1 MKLLKQYVIL
11 NKIKSL
17 NFKFKPEAMKNFLYI
32 VFVGFMIYS
41 CGSAR
46 DKDFN
51 RNETAVTANDTVR
64 IANDSLEYEIIIIE
78 PGFNLFI
85 NSIARPRGY
94 HSQHYLEN
102 KNRFLVQEYNARVGN
117 SMRYNPNLYV
127 QQINYE
133 HNIDYG
139 YEVNY
144 LLYNYFV
151 FFSREYNQR
160 FSVPTRI

>member
-1 MKLLKQYVIL
+1 
-11 NKIKSL
+11 
-17 NFKFKPEAMKNFLYI
+17 MKNLLYI
-32 VFVGFMIYS
+32 LFLVLMIYS
-41 CGSAR
+41 CGSTR
-46 DKDFN
+46 DRDFKQQ
-51 RNETAVTANDTVR
+51 EGTTTANDTVR

-78 PGFNLFI
+78 PGFSLFI

-94 HSQHYLEN
+94 HSQSYLEN
-102 KNRFLVQEYNARVGN
+102 KNRFLVQDYNARV
-117 SMRYNPNLYV
+117 REPQRFNPNLYV
-127 QQINYE
+127 QEINYDPTI
-133 HNIDYG
+133 NYG

>member
-1 MKLLKQYVIL
+1 
-11 NKIKSL
+11 
-17 NFKFKPEAMKNFLYI
+17 MKNFIYI
-32 VFVGFMIYS
+32 ILLGLFLYS
-41 CGSAR
+41 CGST
-46 DKDFN
+46 KD
-51 RNETAVTANDTVR
+51 RRLGDSQINEDTVR

-85 NSIARPRGY
+85 NSIARPEGY
-94 HSQHYLEN
+94 YSQQYLEN
-102 KNRFLVQEYNARVGN
+102 KNRMLVSEYNQRVTQPQV
-117 SMRYNPNLYV
+117 YNPDLYL

-133 HNIDYG
+133 PNIDYG

-151 FFSREYNQR
+151 FFSRHYNQR